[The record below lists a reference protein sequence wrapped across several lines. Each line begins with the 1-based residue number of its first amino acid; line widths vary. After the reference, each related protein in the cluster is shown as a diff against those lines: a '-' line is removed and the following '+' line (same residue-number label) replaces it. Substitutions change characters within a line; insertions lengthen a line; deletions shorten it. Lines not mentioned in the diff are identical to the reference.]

1 LKGGGA
7 VTDYGIDVS
16 SFNTINNWAAVRTM
30 NSWAWAKAT
39 QGSGYT
45 SSAFAGQMA
54 GGQKAGVAM
63 GAYHF
68 PDPRVSVATNVAHFV
83 SIARPSGA
91 FAKGAFVPMLDMEN
105 DPADGIEWSA
115 GGANSFIPAFRDALR
130 AATGVQLLCVYASES
145 WFASGFLQPSQW
157 ADGNVVLCAAQYSG
171 VPGQLGW
178 SHPRLAVHQYTD
190 NAPTPGAAGPT
201 DRSVIL
207 APYSLQQLTIGGGSV
222 SPATTNQEEDGDM
235 PFWVRNS
242 HGDTLCVYGDH
253 RMVAAV
259 DGSAP
264 PAGALVWPVG
274 DDEYAAFSVKEA
286 EAAATA
292 AALAALPAK
301 LDAVVAALKAVGSA
315 GTTNITAAIPSAWKA
330 TDLGGG
336 VVEIKA
342 ETA

>member
-1 LKGGGA
+1 M
-7 VTDYGIDVS
+7 TEYGIDVS
-16 SFNTINNWAAVRTM
+16 SFNTINSWASVRSA

-45 SSAFAGQMA
+45 SSLFAGQMA
-54 GGQKAGVAM
+54 GGRAAGLSM

-68 PDPRVSVATNVAHFV
+68 PDPRVSVSTNVGHFV
-83 SIARPSGA
+83 SIAKAAGA
-91 FAKGAFVPMLDMEN
+91 FAKGAFLPMLDMEN
-105 DPADGIEWSA
+105 SPTDGITWSA

-145 WFASGFLQPSQW
+145 WYATGFLQPNQW
-157 ADGNVVLCAAQYSG
+157 ADSNVVLAAAQYSG

-178 SHPRLAVHQYTD
+178 SHASLAVHQYTD

-207 APYSLQQLTIGGGSV
+207 TPYTRSRLTIGGAV
-222 SPATTNQEEDGDM
+222 SPSTTSIEEDDDM
-235 PFWVRNS
+235 PFWVRNPK
-242 HGDTLCVYGDH
+242 GDHLCVYGNQ

-259 DGSAP
+259 DGSTP

-274 DDEYAAFSVKEA
+274 DDEYAAFSAKEA
-286 EAAATA
+286 EAAETA

-301 LDAVVAALKAVGSA
+301 LDAVAAALKAVGA
-315 GTTNITAAIPSAWKA
+315 GGTTGAPGAVPTAWKA
-330 TDLGGG
+330 TELGGG
-336 VVEIKA
+336 VTEIKA